1 MPVWCRRALSAFAV
15 AGGLA
20 WALCA
25 IYPGMASAAG
35 LASGRTTAAT
45 GSQCQPLSAPSAS
58 PSASASPT
66 GSPASS
72 AAPADLC
79 VSVQASQ
86 SSVQPG
92 KYASYAVTVWM
103 QNGPASGVSVT
114 LTAAPA
120 TTQPTFSDL
129 CPSGDGSASCTIG
142 SLATDVSPTS
152 FQMQAQ
158 IGVPDGTSAGTAA
171 TLTATASATTSPP
184 ITTVPTAAASVTVSP
199 APAPS
204 HSPSPSRTA
213 LPSSAPPSAL
223 PTLPITGVVPAL
235 PTVPSPQSEITAL
248 VSPGSVASLLPVI
261 TPSAAPSGLASPA
274 ADVQSSPNG
283 KNGGADGGSFAL
295 VMPAATAEILGGVI
309 LALVITLAVTR
320 LLATSRLTARAHPG
334 TGNRAGRATAGGLS
348 AKASVLRRLR
358 HPLATRPRRQPGKP
372 GTGGSNKGRRGRRR
386 PGPEPMK
393 GT

>member
-1 MPVWCRRALSAFAV
+1 MPVWCRRALSVCAV

-20 WALCA
+20 AWALPA
-25 IYPGMASAAG
+25 LYPGTASAAG

-45 GSQCQPLSAPSAS
+45 GSQCQPLPAPAAS
-58 PSASASPT
+58 PSSSASPT
-66 GSPASS
+66 GSTASS

-79 VSVQASQ
+79 VSVRASQ

-92 KYASYAVTVWM
+92 KSAGYTVTVWM

-129 CPSGDGSASCTIG
+129 CPSGDGS
-142 SLATDVSPTS
+142 P
-152 FQMQAQ
+152 M
-158 IGVPDGTSAGTAA
+158 
-171 TLTATASATTSPP
+171 
-184 ITTVPTAAASVTVSP
+184 TTVPTAAASVTVSP

-204 HSPSPSRTA
+204 RSPSPSGRA
-213 LPSSAPPSAL
+213 LPSSAPPSSAL
-223 PTLPITGVVPAL
+223 PTLPVTGVIPTL

-274 ADVQSSPNG
+274 ADVQSSPDR
-283 KNGGADGGSFAL
+283 KNGGPDAGSFTL
-295 VMPAATAEILGGVI
+295 VMPAATAEVLGGGI

-348 AKASVLRRLR
+348 AKASVIRRLR

-372 GTGGSNKGRRGRRR
+372 AIKGSNKGRRGRRR
-386 PGPEPMK
+386 TGPEPTK

>member
-1 MPVWCRRALSAFAV
+1 VAL
-15 AGGLA
+15 
-20 WALCA
+20 
-25 IYPGMASAAG
+25 G

-45 GSQCQPLSAPSAS
+45 GSQCQPLPAPAAS

-79 VSVQASQ
+79 VSVRASQ

-92 KYASYAVTVWM
+92 KSVGYTVTVWM

-142 SLATDVSPTS
+142 SLATDVSPSS

-158 IGVPDGTSAGTAA
+158 IGVPDGTAAGTAA

-184 ITTVPTAAASVTVSP
+184 MTTVPTAAASVTVSP

-204 HSPSPSRTA
+204 HSPSPSGRA
-213 LPSSAPPSAL
+213 LPSSASPSTL
-223 PTLPITGVVPAL
+223 PTLPVTGVIPTL

-274 ADVQSSPNG
+274 ADVQSSPDR
-283 KNGGADGGSFAL
+283 KNGGPDAGSFTL

-309 LALVITLAVTR
+309 LALVITLAITR

-334 TGNRAGRATAGGLS
+334 TGNRAGRATASGLPARVS
-348 AKASVLRRLR
+348 LIRRLR
-358 HPLATRPRRQPGKP
+358 HPLATRPRQQPGKP
-372 GTGGSNKGRRGRRR
+372 GTDGSNKGRRGRRR
-386 PGPEPMK
+386 TGPEPTK

>member
-1 MPVWCRRALSAFAV
+1 MSVWCRRALSVCAV

-20 WALCA
+20 AWALPA
-25 IYPGMASAAG
+25 FYPGTALAAG

-45 GSQCQPLSAPSAS
+45 GSQCQPLPAPAAS
-58 PSASASPT
+58 PSASVSPT

-79 VSVQASQ
+79 VSVRASQ

-92 KYASYAVTVWM
+92 KSASYTVTVWM

-120 TTQPTFSDL
+120 TTRPTFSDL

-142 SLATDVSPTS
+142 SLATDVSPSS

-158 IGVPDGTSAGTAA
+158 IGVPDGTAAGTAA
-171 TLTATASATTSPP
+171 TLTATATTSTPM
-184 ITTVPTAAASVTVSP
+184 TTVPTAAASVTVSP
-199 APAPS
+199 ARAPS
-204 HSPSPSRTA
+204 HSPSPSGRA
-213 LPSSAPPSAL
+213 LPSSASPSTL
-223 PTLPITGVVPAL
+223 PTLPVTGVIPTL

-274 ADVQSSPNG
+274 ADVQSSPDR
-283 KNGGADGGSFAL
+283 KNGGPDAGSFTL

-309 LALVITLAVTR
+309 LALVITLAITR

-334 TGNRAGRATAGGLS
+334 TGNRAGRATANGLPT
-348 AKASVLRRLR
+348 KASLIRRLR
-358 HPLATRPRRQPGKP
+358 HPLAARPRPQPGKP
-372 GTGGSNKGRRGRRR
+372 GTDGSNKGRRGRRR
-386 PGPEPMK
+386 TGPEPTK